1 DQNNVRRLVH
11 YDYHAPLPAGG
22 AQFDTLY
29 FSTLGFGGANTLIVE
44 ANPIDTVTD
53 QYDQPEQYHFN
64 NIAVWRFG
72 VTVDDVNPLLDV
84 TFDGIHIL
92 DGDIVSARPE
102 IEFLLD
108 DENTLR
114 IMDSPQDTALFK
126 VYLTRPGQTGEQIY
140 FRNGLGDELM
150 QFIPANGPENKA
162 RILYRPNLP
171 TDGKYLL
178 TVTAK
183 DLSNNASGDN
193 NYSITFEV
201 INRTTITEV
210 LNYPNPFTT
219 STRFVFTL
227 TGSQIPTYMKIQI
240 LTITGK
246 VVREIGLH
254 ELGPLRI
261 GRNMTDYAWDG
272 KDEFGDKL
280 ARGVYLYRV
289 IAQMNGEDIEY
300 RQTTAS
306 GYFHKGFGKM
316 YLLQ

>member
-1 DQNNVRRLVH
+1 
-11 YDYHAPLPAGG
+11 
-22 AQFDTLY
+22 
-29 FSTLGFGGANTLIVE
+29 
-44 ANPIDTVTD
+44 
-53 QYDQPEQYHFN
+53 
-64 NIAVWRFG
+64 
-72 VTVDDVNPLLDV
+72 
-84 TFDGIHIL
+84 
-92 DGDIVSARPE
+92 
-102 IEFLLD
+102 
-108 DENTLR
+108 
-114 IMDSPQDTALFK
+114 
-126 VYLTRPGQTGEQIY
+126 
-140 FRNGLGDELM
+140 M